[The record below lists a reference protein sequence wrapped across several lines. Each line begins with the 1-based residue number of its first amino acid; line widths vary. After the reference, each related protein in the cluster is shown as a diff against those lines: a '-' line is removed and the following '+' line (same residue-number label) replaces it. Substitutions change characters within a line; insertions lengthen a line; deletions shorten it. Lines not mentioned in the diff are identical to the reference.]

1 MKKLLVTFNQFLDLP
16 EEAEVVYVE
25 MEGQGPVLD
34 HILYQGKKIRPEI
47 AYVEYIGPDTGRQ
60 LGWEG
65 DGWEQLPEDLAHEMY
80 ERTTL
85 EDYRILEIY
94 DWHEPKQSV
103 H

>member
-16 EEAEVVYVE
+16 DEAEVVYVE

-34 HILYQGKKIRPEI
+34 HILYKGKRIRPEI
-47 AYVEYIGPDTGRQ
+47 EYVEYIDPDTGRK
-60 LGWEG
+60 LGWEA
-65 DGWEQLPEDLAHEMY
+65 DGWEPLAEDLSHEIY
-80 ERTTL
+80 DQTTL
-85 EDYRILEIY
+85 EDYRIIEIY